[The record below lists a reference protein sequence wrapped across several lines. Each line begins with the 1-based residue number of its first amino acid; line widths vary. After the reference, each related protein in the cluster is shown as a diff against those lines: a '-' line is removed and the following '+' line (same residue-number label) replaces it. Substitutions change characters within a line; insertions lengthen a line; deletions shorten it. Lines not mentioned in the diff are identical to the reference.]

1 MERNKI
7 EMGFDPNVMFREK
20 DGICYA
26 ISLDRYEYY
35 AGSGMG
41 SLEIEASVPDISVEE
56 ALSNEKI
63 TVISYQPDEF
73 DRLLGKLEGDFQD
86 FLDGPFARRIGEIAG
101 ESAGQ
106 LCMAF
111 ARCFRSKK
119 LRHGFVLFLGRDED
133 DE

>member
-1 MERNKI
+1 MCSS
-7 EMGFDPNVMFREK
+7 DLNVMFREK

-35 AGSGMG
+35 
-41 SLEIEASVPDISVEE
+41 
-56 ALSNEKI
+56 
-63 TVISYQPDEF
+63 
-73 DRLLGKLEGDFQD
+73 
-86 FLDGPFARRIGEIAG
+86 
-101 ESAGQ
+101 AGQ